1 MLPFRAGRSALR
13 QTAGCYTSA
22 PMSVAEPSSSSP
34 ASPPSSDSTGSPAS
48 PSAQIASE
56 RKLIFLL
63 ACVQFINIV
72 DFMMVMPLGPD
83 FARGLSI
90 PLDRLGLVA
99 GMYTAAAAV
108 AGLVAAPFLDR
119 FDRRRALIVAMLGLV
134 TGTAAG
140 GFATS
145 LVTMLL
151 ARVIAGAFGG
161 PATALTLSIVT
172 DSVPPERRG
181 KAMGALFGAFS
192 VASVLGVPAGLR
204 LAQAGDWRT
213 PFFAL
218 AALGVV
224 VAVAAVSVMPPMR
237 GHLNRVKQKVAAR
250 GSSSTFDPAVVLSYV
265 SMAIIMMSTF
275 SVVSN
280 ISAYVQ
286 FNLGYR
292 RDRLE
297 LLYLAGGFCS
307 FFAMRLTGRFVDKRG
322 PLPATIIGT
331 AGIASVLLLGLVPQH
346 ALIPVVA
353 IFVGFMTANPTRVVA
368 VNTLTTR
375 VPAPEVR
382 ARFMSRQSAVQHMA
396 SAVGAGVSAWLLHE
410 RADHSLAGMRTLALG
425 AIGLSLILPFTVTA
439 LARRI
444 AARAQ
449 TVNS

>member
-1 MLPFRAGRSALR
+1 
-13 QTAGCYTSA
+13 
-22 PMSVAEPSSSSP
+22 MSVAEPSSSAAASPLSTDSP
-34 ASPPSSDSTGSPAS
+34 ASPAS

-72 DFMMVMPLGPD
+72 DFMRVMPLGPD

-119 FDRRRALIVAMLGLV
+119 FDRRRALVVAMLGLV

-161 PATALTLSIVT
+161 LATALTLSIVS

-181 KAMGALFGAFS
+181 KAMGALLGAFS

-204 LAQAGDWRT
+204 LAQAGDWRI

-224 VAVAAVSVMPPMR
+224 VAVAAVSVMPAMR
-237 GHLNRVKQKVAAR
+237 GHLDRIKQTAAAR
-250 GSSSTFDPAVVLSYV
+250 GSATSPTFDPAVVLSYV

-286 FNLGYR
+286 FNLGYP

-307 FFAMRLTGRFVDKRG
+307 FFVMRLTGRFVDKRG

-331 AGIASVLLLGLVPQH
+331 AGIAAVLLLGLVPQH
-346 ALIPVVA
+346 ALIPVMA
-353 IFVGFMTANPTRVVA
+353 IFVGFMTANPTRLVA

-425 AIGLSLILPFTVTA
+425 AIGLSLVLPFTVRA